1 LAQQDATYG
10 SLPPEL
16 VKTLNAN
23 SILVVKDVVV
33 ELYQGFEK
41 VMVFAGGLLYNVA
54 KKAGKL
60 MAKKLLEE
68 GYINKQNYLNVLVD
82 SLVYA
87 NYASKVE
94 VEKIEGTPENPKK
107 IILKLE
113 GTLLGSKIGKRRRP
127 VDQPIA
133 GFIAG
138 WIEEAL
144 GRKTDAKE
152 TQCMAQG
159 KPHCI
164 IEVKVK

>member
-1 LAQQDATYG
+1 VEALT
-10 SLPPEL
+10 
-16 VKTLNAN
+16 TN

-33 ELYQGFEK
+33 ELYQGFER
-41 VMVFAGGLLYNVA
+41 VMMFAGGLLYNVA

-60 MAKKLLEE
+60 MAKKLMGE
-68 GYINKQNYLNVLVD
+68 GYLNKQNYLDVLVE
-82 SLVYA
+82 SLVHA

-94 VEKIEGTPENPKK
+94 VSEIKGTTENPQK
-107 IILKLE
+107 IVFKLE

-133 GFIAG
+133 GFMAG
-138 WIEEAL
+138 WIEEVL

-152 TQCMAQG
+152 TQCIAQG

-164 IEVKVK
+164 IEVKIK

>member
-1 LAQQDATYG
+1 MKALT
-10 SLPPEL
+10 
-16 VKTLNAN
+16 AN

-41 VMVFAGGLLYNVA
+41 VMLFAGGLLYNVA

-68 GYINKQNYLNVLVD
+68 GYLNKQNYLNMLVE

-87 NYASKVE
+87 NYASKAE
-94 VEKIEGTPENPKK
+94 IDGIEGTPENPQK
-107 IILKLE
+107 IVFKLE

-138 WIEEAL
+138 WIEEVL

-164 IEVKVK
+164 IEVKVN

>member
-1 LAQQDATYG
+1 MVILLTQQNVAYG

-16 VKTLNAN
+16 VKALNAN
-23 SILVVKDVVV
+23 SILIVKDVVV

-41 VMVFAGGLLYNVA
+41 VMMFAGGLLYNVA

-60 MAKKLLEE
+60 MAKKLVEE
-68 GYINKQNYLNVLVD
+68 GYINRQNYLNVLVD
-82 SLVYA
+82 SLMFA

-94 VEKIEGTPENPKK
+94 VKDVEGTPDNPKK
-107 IILKLE
+107 IVFKLE
-113 GTLLGSKIGKRRRP
+113 GTLLGSKVGKRRRP

-138 WIEEAL
+138 WIEEVL

-159 KPHCI
+159 KPH
-164 IEVKVK
+164 

>member
-1 LAQQDATYG
+1 MAQQDATYG

-16 VKTLNAN
+16 VKALNAN

-41 VMVFAGGLLYNVA
+41 VMVFAGGLLYNIA

-82 SLVYA
+82 SLMYA
-87 NYASKVE
+87 NYASKAEIRE
-94 VEKIEGTPENPKK
+94 VEGTPENPQKVV
-107 IILKLE
+107 LMLE

-138 WIEEAL
+138 WIEEVL

-164 IEVKVK
+164 IEVKIK